1 MACCSFTTGHN
12 KTKEKNVL
20 YVEIL
25 AYAIGIMF
33 FALTSFRILS
43 GPLSEEET
51 PGFIV
56 ALILTDILLWWGNAI
71 KFGYFT

>member
-1 MACCSFTTGHN
+1 M
-12 KTKEKNVL
+12 L

-25 AYAIGIMF
+25 AYAIGIML

-56 ALILTDILLWWGNAI
+56 ALILTDLLLWCANAI

>member
-1 MACCSFTTGHN
+1 M
-12 KTKEKNVL
+12 L
-20 YVEIL
+20 YIEIL
-25 AYAIGIMF
+25 AYAIGIVL
-33 FALTSFRILS
+33 FALTSLRILS

-56 ALILTDILLWWGNAI
+56 ALILTDILLWCGNAI